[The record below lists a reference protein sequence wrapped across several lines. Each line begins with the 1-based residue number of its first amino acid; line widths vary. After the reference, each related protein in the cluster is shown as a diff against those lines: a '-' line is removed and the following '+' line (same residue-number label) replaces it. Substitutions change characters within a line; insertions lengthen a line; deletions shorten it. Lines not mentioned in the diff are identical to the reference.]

1 MAASRSSMFGLT
13 EGESTDLL
21 QVVRR
26 SLLSARE
33 KIREQYLPKKKSL
46 IHRLVYIARLT
57 GNLNDKRD
65 LGAYYEQLFKKLHNH
80 YQGEPA
86 TGLLLIYPQYCIHT
100 VESSSEM
107 LTATLRDLVSH
118 QQSEGALLSDA
129 KILIMSHDI
138 PTRLYPQWSH
148 RVLNLPASRL
158 DKYETN
164 DPIEQ
169 LVPECL
175 TQLLKLGVYLAKTP
189 KLNLKNAMDSLHEKV
204 PELLPPQDLIGYLL
218 MSLELD
224 SPQQYL
230 KRYHQPFHTVL
241 DGELVWPI
249 ADRLFP
255 LKQ

>member
-1 MAASRSSMFGLT
+1 MAMSKLSMFSQIDGATPDL
-13 EGESTDLL
+13 STVDRL
-21 QVVRR
+21 
-26 SLLSARE
+26 SLLSAKER
-33 KIREQYLPKKKSL
+33 IRQQYLPEKKSL

-86 TGLLLIYPQYCIHT
+86 TGLLLIYPQYCIHS

-158 DKYETN
+158 EKYETN
-164 DPIEQ
+164 ESVEQ

-218 MSLELD
+218 TSLELD

-230 KRYHQPFHTVL
+230 KRYHTPFHTVL
-241 DGELVWPI
+241 DGELVWPV

-255 LKQ
+255 LK